1 MAFKRVPQ
9 KFPATIKEV
18 TIGAG
23 DKAVT
28 LGGQNV
34 LSFYSFD
41 EKIKHP
47 PVVGV
52 EVSDLGPNRDLPEL
66 GKFYEG
72 AKTIAEVAKKAATI
86 PGASFVS
93 LSLESA
99 DPNGANKS
107 IEDCVKLAKEV
118 ADAVGGF
125 PLVIQGSKNVEKDG
139 DLLVK
144 IAEALPGKNVL
155 LMSAKEDNHKK
166 IAVGAVQAYGQKV
179 AAESAVDINLAKQLN
194 VLITQMGI
202 KHESIVMNTGSA
214 SAGYG
219 FEYVVSA
226 MERIKL
232 AALTQNDDKLQMPI
246 ITPVSEQTWNVGES
260 FKSEAEAP
268 KGWGPQEQRGIAME
282 IATATAVLAAGSDAV
297 ILRHPASV
305 AAVSKLIAAL
315 V

>member
-1 MAFKRVPQ
+1 
-9 KFPATIKEV
+9 
-18 TIGAG
+18 
-23 DKAVT
+23 
-28 LGGQNV
+28 
-34 LSFYSFD
+34 
-41 EKIKHP
+41 
-47 PVVGV
+47 
-52 EVSDLGPNRDLPEL
+52 
-66 GKFYEG
+66 
-72 AKTIAEVAKKAATI
+72 
-86 PGASFVS
+86 
-93 LSLESA
+93 
-99 DPNGANKS
+99 
-107 IEDCVKLAKEV
+107 
-118 ADAVGGF
+118 
-125 PLVIQGSKNVEKDG
+125 
-139 DLLVK
+139 
-144 IAEALPGKNVL
+144 
-155 LMSAKEDNHKK
+155 
-166 IAVGAVQAYGQKV
+166 
-179 AAESAVDINLAKQLN
+179 
-194 VLITQMGI
+194 MGI
-202 KHESIVMNTGSA
+202 KHESIAMNTGSA